1 MKEYEK
7 VIRKAD
13 PRDRDN
19 IENTIGNLVDGS
31 VSGVKLKGSNFYKY
45 RVGDFRII
53 YHLNEKDA
61 VVIDDVRRRNEKT
74 YRDF

>member
-31 VSGVKLKGSNFYKY
+31 VSGVKLKGSNF
-45 RVGDFRII
+45 
-53 YHLNEKDA
+53 
-61 VVIDDVRRRNEKT
+61 
-74 YRDF
+74 